1 MKKEIEVF
9 EYLDNRARIEGIN
22 INDLQNL
29 LLAPSSSGR
38 TYKQYTIKMSDL
50 NLLLLYDNSRNTNI
64 LVKCVKEY
72 HDIKETDCYRIR
84 TKLGTYNDSQS
95 RDACIKCHLKCIE
108 KVKSGEL

>member
-50 NLLLLYDNSRNTNI
+50 NLLLLYDNTNHASVAVVDDFLHGI
-64 LVKCVKEY
+64 L
-72 HDIKETDCYRIR
+72 
-84 TKLGTYNDSQS
+84 
-95 RDACIKCHLKCIE
+95 
-108 KVKSGEL
+108 